1 MMIMLRS
8 TRLCVYSKFLVP
20 FEASLF
26 FCAQTKTS
34 SFFFTCLKFR
44 VSPSKRRLDFFSLG
58 AFSYTLS
65 PPHKTRGKNV
75 TLSLLRARERTTRRR
90 TSTHLISRATF
101 NSRASNTLGACVAR
115 SRREIKENNELF
127 LFCVL

>member
-58 AFSYTLS
+58 AFFLYSLS
-65 PPHKTRGKNV
+65 SSQNQREKRD
-75 TLSLLRARERTTRRR
+75 SFAFARARKD
-90 TSTHLISRATF
+90 
-101 NSRASNTLGACVAR
+101 NT
-115 SRREIKENNELF
+115 KENFNASHLAGHF
-127 LFCVL
+127 